1 MNIKKEI
8 LFRVKIAFAFII
20 LVSLAIT
27 YSIFDLQFKEGDFWQ
42 SKSENI
48 NFKFD
53 KIKAS
58 RGNIL
63 SDDGSILATSLP
75 FYKVAIDP
83 SIVSQ
88 PLLDNN
94 IDSLALLLSSFFKD
108 KTKNQYKKNIIDAR
122 KNNRRYLLL
131 NRKKID
137 YQEKKILSKWPIF
150 REGRLNGGVLFEK
163 KDERFRPFSKLGY
176 RTIGSVDE
184 NNRGTVGLEYS
195 FNSYLDGKDGEIL
208 TQKLAGNHWMP
219 IYDGSE
225 IQPKNG
231 YDIVTTI
238 NVNLQDIAESALLK
252 GLESNDADYGS
263 VILMEV
269 NTGEIK
275 AISNFS
281 KNKSGYYTENYNYAI
296 QGMHEPG
303 STFKLAS
310 MLAYIE
316 QTNRSVDDSVDTGDG
331 EFRFYSE
338 TMKDHKPGGYG
349 KITIKE
355 IFEKSSNIGVA
366 MLIEETFKQK
376 PQNFLSY
383 LKKFGFSDDFDF
395 QIFGSSKPQIKNYSD
410 STWSKVS
417 LPWIAHG
424 YELMLTPLH
433 TLSFY
438 NAIANGGYYIKP
450 KIVNK
455 IKNANSIIKEFK
467 TPSPEKI
474 ATKNS
479 INTMKLLLEGV
490 VENGTADNIK
500 HSNYKIAGKTGTAKK
515 VLNGKY
521 INRYYTSFAG
531 FFPSEDP
538 KFSCIVVIDNPKKY
552 RIYGSDVAAP
562 VFKEIADK
570 IFISDEK
577 YFAEMKNEELKF
589 SFPQIRSG
597 FKKDLVYLSNNLA
610 LSNHSTNESEWV
622 RTKLVDNSIYW
633 ERINLNKRY
642 VPNVVGMTL
651 KDAIF
656 LLESRGLKVSFKGK
670 GRVKYQ
676 NIPPGKL
683 TKNFNSIN
691 INLG

>member
-8 LFRVKIAFAFII
+8 LLRVKVAFVVVII
-20 LVSLAIT
+20 ISLGIV
-27 YSIFDLQFKEGDFWQ
+27 YSIFDLQFTEGEFWK

-48 NFKFD
+48 NFKYE

-75 FYKVAIDP
+75 FYKVALDP
-83 SIVSQ
+83 SIPNKS
-88 PLLDNN
+88 LLENDL
-94 IDSLALLLSSFFKD
+94 DSLALLLSSFFKD
-108 KTKNQYKKNIIDAR
+108 KSKSDYRNNILNAR

-131 NRKKID
+131 NRKKIG
-137 YQEKKILSKWPIF
+137 YQEKKILTKWPIF
-150 REGRLNGGVLFEK
+150 REGRLNGGVIFEK
-163 KDERFRPFSKLGY
+163 MDERYRPFSRLGY

-184 NNRGTVGLEYS
+184 NNKGTVGIEYS
-195 FNSYLDGKDGEIL
+195 FNTFLNGMDGEIL
-208 TQKLAGNHWMP
+208 TQKIAGNYWRP
-219 IYDGSE
+219 IYNGNE
-225 IQPKNG
+225 VQPKNG
-231 YDIVTTI
+231 FDVITTV

-252 GLESNDADYGS
+252 GLKYNDADYGS
-263 VILMEV
+263 VILMGVE
-269 NTGEIK
+269 TGEIK

-281 KNKSGYYTENYNYAI
+281 KNKSGYYTENYNYAL

-310 MLAYIE
+310 ILAYIE
-316 QTNRSVDDSVDTGDG
+316 ETNRSVYDSIDTGEG
-331 EFRFYSE
+331 EFKFYSE
-338 TMKDHKPGGYG
+338 LMKDHKPGGYG

-366 MLIEETFKQK
+366 KMIDETFNNSPQK
-376 PQNFLSY
+376 FLDY
-383 LKKFGFSDDFDF
+383 LKTFGFDDNFNF
-395 QIFGSSKPQIKNYSD
+395 QIFGSSKPQIKSSKD

-438 NAIANGGYYIKP
+438 NAVANNGKYVEP
-450 KIVNK
+450 RIVK
-455 IKNANSIIKEFK
+455 EIRNANRIIEKFDNSK
-467 TPSPEKI
+467 TKKI
-474 ATKNS
+474 ADLKS
-479 INTMKLLLEGV
+479 INTVKKLLEGV

-515 VLNGKY
+515 VVNGRY
-521 INRYYTSFAG
+521 ANRYYTSFAG

-538 KFSCIVVIDNPKKY
+538 KYSCIVVIDNPKRY

-577 YFAEMKNEELKF
+577 YFQEIKKGDFKF
-589 SFPQIRSG
+589 TFPQIRAG
-597 FKKDLVYLSNNLA
+597 YRQDLVYLSNNLS
-610 LSNHSTNESEWV
+610 LSNHSVSDSEWV
-622 RTKLVDNSIYW
+622 RTKLIDNSIYW
-633 ERINLNKRY
+633 ESINSKNHL

-651 KDAIF
+651 KDAIYI
-656 LLESRGLKVSFKGK
+656 LESRGLKVSFAGR
-670 GRVKYQ
+670 GRVRKQ
-676 NIPPGKL
+676 NISPGKL
-683 TKNFNSIN
+683 IKNYKSIS
-691 INLG
+691 ISLG

>member
-238 NVNLQDIAESALLK
+238 NVNLQDIAESGLLK
-252 GLESNDADYGS
+252 GLESNDAHYGS

-349 KITIKE
+349 KITIK
-355 IFEKSSNIGVA
+355 
-366 MLIEETFKQK
+366 
-376 PQNFLSY
+376 
-383 LKKFGFSDDFDF
+383 
-395 QIFGSSKPQIKNYSD
+395 
-410 STWSKVS
+410 
-417 LPWIAHG
+417 
-424 YELMLTPLH
+424 
-433 TLSFY
+433 
-438 NAIANGGYYIKP
+438 
-450 KIVNK
+450 
-455 IKNANSIIKEFK
+455 
-467 TPSPEKI
+467 
-474 ATKNS
+474 
-479 INTMKLLLEGV
+479 
-490 VENGTADNIK
+490 
-500 HSNYKIAGKTGTAKK
+500 
-515 VLNGKY
+515 
-521 INRYYTSFAG
+521 
-531 FFPSEDP
+531 
-538 KFSCIVVIDNPKKY
+538 
-552 RIYGSDVAAP
+552 
-562 VFKEIADK
+562 
-570 IFISDEK
+570 
-577 YFAEMKNEELKF
+577 
-589 SFPQIRSG
+589 
-597 FKKDLVYLSNNLA
+597 
-610 LSNHSTNESEWV
+610 
-622 RTKLVDNSIYW
+622 
-633 ERINLNKRY
+633 
-642 VPNVVGMTL
+642 
-651 KDAIF
+651 
-656 LLESRGLKVSFKGK
+656 
-670 GRVKYQ
+670 
-676 NIPPGKL
+676 
-683 TKNFNSIN
+683 
-691 INLG
+691 